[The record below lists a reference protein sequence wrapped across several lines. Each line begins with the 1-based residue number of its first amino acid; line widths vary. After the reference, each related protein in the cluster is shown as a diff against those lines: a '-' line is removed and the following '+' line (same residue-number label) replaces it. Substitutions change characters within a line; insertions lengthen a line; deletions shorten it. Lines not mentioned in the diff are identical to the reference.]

1 VFRQMQQSDHVGRL
15 RQSAVPI
22 KTMPPVKGN
31 VTEAGEEA
39 PHSGRSFAVDAPGRC
54 ASSARAVA
62 RAGGP
67 RAAGGL
73 GAAGHGAAGHGAGGL
88 GSPACGL
95 VQRESRPVTGLLPRA
110 GALRAGGKEVR
121 SARYCAALSSAPLR
135 VDADRD
141 RAREGSLVHGT
152 LDLPA

>member
-1 VFRQMQQSDHVGRL
+1 MLGGPSSEGRAGQTHSEHRITRQALKADVTVAGRGCFILVGVLRL
-15 RQSAVPI
+15 
-22 KTMPPVKGN
+22 MPPDG
-31 VTEAGEEA
+31 AQA
-39 PHSGRSFAVDAPGRC
+39 RRGRPRGR
-54 ASSARAVA
+54 AAA

-67 RAAGGL
+67 RAPGGL
-73 GAAGHGAAGHGAGGL
+73 GAAGHGAGGL

-95 VQRESRPVTGLLPRA
+95 VQRESRPMTGLLPGA

-141 RAREGSLVHGT
+141 PAREGSLVHGT